1 VTDIRRRWPRV
12 KEIFDEALARPAER
26 RAGFVR
32 EQCGDDVE
40 LAEEVL
46 SLVAAHAAAGSFAE
60 EPAIDRLAALDA
72 SITAGLQPA
81 LAAGFELGPY
91 RIIGPLDAGGMGEV
105 YRALDTRLHREV
117 AVKVLPAALSGDP
130 DRVARLEREARLL
143 AALNHSYIATI
154 HGLEIAG
161 GRHAIVM
168 EMVDGPTL
176 ADRLSAGPLPLD
188 MALELARQIAEAL
201 EAAHEKGI
209 IHRDLKPAN
218 IKLTAAGTVK
228 VLDFGLAKAT
238 LPDEDEAPV
247 TLTAGG
253 TGSREGLVAGTP
265 GYMSPEQVS
274 GQHLDARSDIWAF
287 GCVLYEMLTGH
298 QTFRGATLSETSA
311 AILEG
316 QPDWDRLPASVPVGV
331 RRVLRRCLQRD
342 VRQRLHHIADVRI
355 ELEEAIDD
363 SDGKAAA
370 LRAATNRRR
379 SHLLGVS
386 TALLALALL
395 AMLAAWFVRGPVN
408 APALRV
414 VEITT
419 ARTADPA
426 SFAISPDGR
435 RLAFVA
441 ERDGQPMLWV
451 RDLDSANGRALPGTE
466 GARRPFWSPD
476 SRSIGFFMN
485 SELRRIEA
493 RGGAPQ
499 TITYLLAGTTGT
511 WGSDGTILFSS
522 TASPSLRRV
531 NAAGGTVQVE
541 TTPAAESTGHRHP
554 QFLPGARQF
563 LFFVGGPDAVRGV
576 YLGALGSSDV
586 TRLVASDTQGAYVA
600 PGWLLF
606 VRQGTLW
613 AQRFDLQQRT
623 MRGEPIAVAD
633 SVAFEPIDG
642 TGAFSASD
650 AGTLTYRAG
659 RPTMTRLSWF
669 DRSGNSLGTL
679 GSPEQIGLTGL
690 RLSPDGR
697 RVAVERSVQNET
709 DVWLLDLARQTRF
722 THGSDGTISRLPL
735 WLPDGA
741 GIAFE
746 SVRSRSVTL
755 SLKPSAGDGAEEV
768 LFASPD
774 VKVPCDWSPDGRFLM
789 YYIPD
794 PRSGTDLWVL
804 PKDTRVP
811 FIFLRTEANELWG
824 QFSPDGHWLAYQ
836 SNETGRYEIYVR
848 PFPSRSGPT
857 PVSSAGGVYPRW
869 SRDGKEL
876 YFISPDAKMMA
887 VPIRTTATT
896 LDAGV
901 PASLFQTRRLGGGSN
916 VIGRSHQY
924 DVAAD
929 GRFLIN
935 VDIELSATPITL
947 FLNWK
952 P

>member
-1 VTDIRRRWPRV
+1 MSDLGRQWPRV
-12 KEIFDEALARPAER
+12 KEIFDEALARPAAR

-32 EQCGDDVE
+32 EQCGDDRA
-40 LAEEVL
+40 LADEVL
-46 SLVAAHAAAGSFAE
+46 SLLAAHAAAGSFAE
-60 EPAIDRLAALDA
+60 QPAIERLAALDA
-72 SITAGLQPA
+72 SITAGLAPA
-81 LAAGFELGPY
+81 MATGAELGPY
-91 RIIGPLDAGGMGEV
+91 RILGPLDAGGMGEV

-117 AVKVLPAALSGDP
+117 AIKVLPAALSGDP
-130 DRVARLEREARLL
+130 DRVARLAREAQLL
-143 AALNHSYIATI
+143 AALNHPYIATI
-154 HGLEIAG
+154 HGLEITG
-161 GRHAIVM
+161 GRHAMVM

-176 ADRLSAGPLPLD
+176 ADRLSNGPLPLD
-188 MALELARQIAEAL
+188 VSLQLARQIAEAL

-218 IKLTAAGTVK
+218 IALTAAGTVK
-228 VLDFGLAKAT
+228 VLDFGLAIA
-238 LPDEDEAPV
+238 D
-247 TLTAGG
+247 G
-253 TGSREGLVAGTP
+253 TGSEEGLVAGTP

-274 GQHLDARSDIWAF
+274 GQRVDARSDVWSF

-298 QTFRGATLSETSA
+298 QTFSGTTIAETSA
-311 AILEG
+311 AVLES
-316 QPDWDRLPASVPVGV
+316 QPDWGRLPAAVPVAV

-342 VRQRLHHIADVRI
+342 IRHRLHHIGDVRI

-363 SDGKAAA
+363 PDGKAAA
-370 LRAATNRRR
+370 LLAAANRRR
-379 SHLLGVS
+379 ARVLGRS
-386 TALLALALL
+386 TALLALALV
-395 AMLAAWFVRGPVN
+395 AIVSAWFLRRPLN
-408 APALRV
+408 APELRV

-419 ARTADPA
+419 PRTADAA

-451 RDLDSANGRALPGTE
+451 RDLDSANSRLLPGTE

-485 SELRRIEA
+485 SELKRIEA

-531 NAAGGTVQVE
+531 NAAGGAVQVE
-541 TTPAAESTGHRHP
+541 TTPAADSTGHRHP
-554 QFLPGARQF
+554 QFLPGAKQF

-576 YLGALGSSDV
+576 YLGALGSPDV

-613 AQRFDLQQRT
+613 AQRVDLGQRT
-623 MRGEPIAVAD
+623 MSGEPTAVAD

-642 TGAFSASD
+642 TGAFSASN
-650 AGTLTYRAG
+650 AGVLTYRAG

-669 DRSGNSLGTL
+669 DRSGNPLGML
-679 GSPEQIGLTGL
+679 GASEQIGLTSV
-690 RLSPDGR
+690 RLSPDDR
-697 RVAVERSVQNET
+697 RVAVERSLQEET
-709 DVWLLDLARQTRF
+709 DVWLLDSSRQTRF
-722 THGSDGTISRLPL
+722 THGSDGTLARLPL
-735 WLPDGA
+735 WSPDGA
-741 GIAFE
+741 RIAFE
-746 SVRSRSVTL
+746 SVRAGAVTL
-755 SLKPSAGDGAEEV
+755 SAKPSAEDGPEEV
-768 LFASPD
+768 LVGSAD
-774 VKVPCDWSPDGRFLM
+774 VKIPCDWSADGRFLV
-789 YYIPD
+789 YYVPN
-794 PRSGTDLWVL
+794 PKSGTDLWVL
-804 PKDTRVP
+804 PIDTRVP

-824 QFSPDGHWLAYQ
+824 QFSPDGHWMAYQ

-848 PFPSRSGPT
+848 PFPSRGGPT
-857 PVSSAGGVYPRW
+857 PVSTAGGVYPRW

-876 YFISPDAKMMA
+876 YFIAPDAKLMA
-887 VPIRTTATT
+887 VSIRTTATM

-901 PASLFQTRRLGGGSN
+901 PAALFQTRRLGGGSN

-935 VDIELSATPITL
+935 VDVELSATPITL
-947 FLNWK
+947 LLNWK